1 MTVIYTDRDVSLHH
15 QADGLSVRGDV
26 DVTSAAALAAEG
38 SRWLVSQLPAA
49 VSFDFSDV
57 ATPRNVA
64 LSVLL
69 QWLRTCHQQHIDVTA
84 IALSAPL
91 ERLAGLAELDA
102 LIKSPDEKPV
112 H

>member
-1 MTVIYTDRDVSLHH
+1 MTVIYTDREVSLHH
-15 QADGLSVRGDV
+15 QAEGLSVQGDV

-38 SRWLVSQLPAA
+38 SRWLVDQHPATVA
-49 VSFDFSDV
+49 LDFSAV
-57 ATPRNVA
+57 VTPRNVA

-69 QWLRTCHQQHIDVTA
+69 QWLRTCHEHHISVVS

-91 ERLAGLAELDA
+91 MRLAELAELEA
-102 LIKSPDEKPV
+102 LIKAPDEKPA

>member
-1 MTVIYTDRDVSLHH
+1 VTVLYTDHDVSLHH
-15 QADGLSVRGDV
+15 QGEGLSVQGDV

-38 SRWLVSQLPAA
+38 SRWLAEQHPAT
-49 VSFDFSDV
+49 VTLDFSEV

-69 QWLRTCHQQHIDVTA
+69 QWLRTCHQHQISVIS

-91 ERLAGLAELDA
+91 MRLAELAELEA
-102 LIKSPDEKPV
+102 LIKAPDEKPA